1 MEKKDMHQEDLFYTQ
16 QEVNTYNT
24 SINRLDLENNQSDTT
39 FTTISRQD
47 DVLQM
52 YLKEIGK
59 VKLLKSDQENELGH
73 LIKKEKN
80 SKAALIAKKKLIQAN
95 LRLVVSIAKKYTGQG
110 VLFMDLV
117 QEGSLGLIRA
127 ADKFD
132 YEKGFKFSTYATWWI
147 KQTIVRA
154 IANNSRTIRIPV
166 HMLDKIRLLRRAI
179 IDLSSKLGRE
189 PYDSELAQR
198 LNLSVKKI
206 KTIKESMINEPLSLD
221 TPVADDLTIED
232 YISDDLEA
240 NPDNKTNQ
248 ALLNNNIKDALNLL
262 EEREKI
268 ILIHRYGLF
277 GKNKKTLEEIGKI
290 LGFSKER
297 IRQIENLAVKKLRAQ
312 PSLVHLKEY
321 LT

>member
-59 VKLLKSDQENELGH
+59 VKLLKSDQEKELGH

>member
-1 MEKKDMHQEDLFYTQ
+1 
-16 QEVNTYNT
+16 
-24 SINRLDLENNQSDTT
+24 
-39 FTTISRQD
+39 
-47 DVLQM
+47 
-52 YLKEIGK
+52 
-59 VKLLKSDQENELGH
+59 
-73 LIKKEKN
+73 
-80 SKAALIAKKKLIQAN
+80 
-95 LRLVVSIAKKYTGQG
+95 
-110 VLFMDLV
+110 MDLV